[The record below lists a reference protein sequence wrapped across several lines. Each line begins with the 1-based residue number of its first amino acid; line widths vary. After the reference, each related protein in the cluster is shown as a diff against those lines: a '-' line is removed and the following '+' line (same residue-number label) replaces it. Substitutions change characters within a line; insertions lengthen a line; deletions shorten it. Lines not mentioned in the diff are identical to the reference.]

1 MTNRLSVNVVSV
13 ISMGLICVLGT
24 RCLVEGLPATGGIH
38 EEDHSDII
46 ASRIEVFK
54 QDILGR
60 LGYKRVP
67 DLTNVTQSIEEK
79 RRMIQQYRRYMEERE
94 LSTRSQ
100 EDSEDED
107 ETNVKSR
114 TFYNSQYQGKK
125 NHPCQMLT
133 PQ

>member
-13 ISMGLICVLGT
+13 IFMGLICVLGT

-94 LSTRSQ
+94 LSSTRSHD
-100 EDSEDED
+100 DSEDED

-125 NHPCQMLT
+125 TIISKC
-133 PQ
+133 

>member
-1 MTNRLSVNVVSV
+1 
-13 ISMGLICVLGT
+13 MGLICVLGT

-38 EEDHSDII
+38 EEEDHSDII

-94 LSTRSQ
+94 LSSTRGQ
-100 EDSEDED
+100 DDSEDED

-114 TFYNSQYQGKK
+114 TFYNSQYQGK
-125 NHPCQMLT
+125 NTTISLSSLSILT